1 MGRKLQPKQV
11 KGQDGGHE
19 VNVWQSQAEKEAL
32 TLGRWWSY
40 HWKKPIFSTK
50 TKLMKNREISVRI
63 QVFLGLVHIIME
75 AEKSHFRLSGDPG
88 TLLVSLLWAQ
98 RPGTEE
104 TWCQGSSPKQ
114 THSSSLTGLPHPQ
127 CLLFISEHLLSSPVP
142 RLSPPLPYP
151 GSVFVSLLLL
161 FLEFSKGFLLNHPH

>member
-19 VNVWQSQAEKEAL
+19 VNVWQSQTEKEAF
-32 TLGRWWSY
+32 TLGRWWSH

-50 TKLMKNREISVRI
+50 TKLMKNREIFIRI
-63 QVFLGLVHIIME
+63 QVFLGLAHIIME
-75 AEKSHFRLSGDPG
+75 AEKFHFRLSRDPG

-104 TWCQGSSPKQ
+104 SWCLRWEKSGLFTQADTYFIHSTWF
-114 THSSSLTGLPHPQ
+114 SSLSIFSPHPF
-127 CLLFISEHLLSSPVP
+127 LIF
-142 RLSPPLPYP
+142 PLPSP
-151 GSVFVSLLLL
+151 FLALSL
-161 FLEFSKGFLLNHPH
+161 FLFLHYFLSFPKVSF